1 MAFLQVDFF
10 SETFGMS
17 MNMNVILPQEI
28 QVPNPVNGGR
38 FPKLCRD
45 NHSQLPSTR
54 GKVWESEP
62 IPSATSI
69 CGRSRHLSRVMCP
82 EDRSFLSRQ
91 ILSTSERCLF
101 DREQREQLY
110 CIQ

>member
-38 FPKLCRD
+38 FPKPYPETIRCGSVALPLNGMRPKQGLPLSCR
-45 NHSQLPSTR
+45 QCT
-54 GKVWESEP
+54 
-62 IPSATSI
+62 
-69 CGRSRHLSRVMCP
+69 
-82 EDRSFLSRQ
+82 
-91 ILSTSERCLF
+91 
-101 DREQREQLY
+101 
-110 CIQ
+110 

>member
-38 FPKLCRD
+38 FPKPYPVMYLLHGWNWC
-45 NHSQLPSTR
+45 
-54 GKVWESEP
+54 GIKKVDSLF
-62 IPSATSI
+62 
-69 CGRSRHLSRVMCP
+69 SRIS
-82 EDRSFLSRQ
+82 
-91 ILSTSERCLF
+91 
-101 DREQREQLY
+101 
-110 CIQ
+110 